1 MSREKIAMG
10 INLRQNK
17 IVGSSAYGKYYPEVD
32 QQKTLSLRGFAKHM
46 TDHGSLY
53 GRAIVEG
60 VLMQITDCLPELVA
74 QGVPVQLGNLGTFY
88 PTAEVA
94 KNGAV
99 NDIPDMDGL
108 NPNDIVKAIHIRF
121 LPDATKLDN
130 LCGPK
135 FKDACT
141 LELRNIIDTQE
152 VTVDGKKKKVQTLK
166 PIATAVAE
174 WKAQQGTSGGGGS
187 QSSSSSSGSGEGSGS
202 QGGSST
208 GSETETTQGYALTIA
223 TSGSGSATVTHDG
236 NTVTSGATLNEDD
249 EVEISITPAEG
260 QVPTASINSS
270 AIELTEDNGV
280 YTGSFAMPGQASAL
294 VISTGISGEGGDGGE
309 GLDKD

>member
-1 MSREKIAMG
+1 MG

-46 TDHGSLY
+46 TDHGSPY

-152 VTVDGKKKKVQTLK
+152 VIVDGKKKKVQTLK

-174 WKAQQGTSGGGGS
+174 WKAQQGGSG
-187 QSSSSSSGSGEGSGS
+187 SGSGEGNSS
-202 QGGSST
+202 QGGSQNQP
-208 GSETETTQGYALTIA
+208 TTFALTIS
-223 TSGSGSATVTHDG
+223 TSGSGSASVTKGG
-236 NTVTSGATLNEDD
+236 NAVTSGASLNEDD

-260 QVPTASINSS
+260 QVPTATINGSS
-270 AIELTEDNGV
+270 IELTEDGGV
-280 YTGSFAMPGQASAL
+280 YSGSFAMPGQASTL
-294 VISTGISGEGGDGGE
+294 VINTGTTGGGDDYNPIDTGN
-309 GLDKD
+309 